1 MFSLKGKSAV
11 ITGAGRGIGR
21 AIALAYAESGA
32 DLVIASRTE
41 SQLEEV
47 ASLARE
53 HGVSVVVAP
62 TDVMAINELQA
73 TIDRAVEEFGKL
85 DILVNNAGGDAG
97 AGGWDLLIDVTEEA
111 WDGLYQ
117 LNTKAPLF
125 GMQHAVRIMRKQG
138 HGGSIIN
145 IVSIDAVSSAP
156 YEALYGSA
164 KAALDSLTVT
174 MAVETGQYGIK
185 VNAIA
190 PGLIDTPLVASAL
203 QTPEDRIKRA
213 SFYPINRI
221 GEPEDCAAAAVFFA
235 SDEAGW
241 ISGQTLLV
249 SGGANAASDTVLY
262 LHSVNALPEPTLARP
277 SFEI

>member
-32 DLVIASRTE
+32 DLVIAARTE

-47 ASLARE
+47 AGLARE
-53 HGVSVVVAP
+53 HGGNVVVAP
-62 TDVMAINELQA
+62 TDVMDIEKLRA

-85 DILVNNAGGDAG
+85 DILVNNAGGDG
-97 AGGWDLLIDVTEEA
+97 GTGGWDLLIDVTEEA

-125 GMQHAVRIMRKQG
+125 GMQHAVRIMREQG

-145 IVSIDAVSSAP
+145 IVSIDAVTSAP

-164 KAALDSLTVT
+164 KAALDSQTVT
-174 MAVETGQYGIK
+174 MAVEAGQYEIR

-190 PGLIDTPLVASAL
+190 PGLIDTPAVAGAL
-203 QTPEDRIKRA
+203 QTPDDRTKRA

-249 SGGANAASDTVLY
+249 AGGANAASDTVRY
-262 LHSVNALPEPTLARP
+262 LHSVNSMPEPTAARP
-277 SFEI
+277 SFKI